1 MAHILSNQWILKR
14 RPHWDRLSSLLA
26 QSDSSGLGQL
36 SRAELQEMALLY
48 RQVAADLSVLRQDS
62 TARTYAEHV
71 NQLLARA
78 HHIIY
83 SGRKTNLLTLF
94 RFLRDEYPAI
104 FQRQIGYVLASLL
117 VSVAWGLLGVALTSA
132 RPDFMRHFVGPAM
145 IATMERHQMWTESIV
160 SVAPQMTSHI
170 MTNNLSV
177 SFVTFAGGIVFGLGT
192 FFYLFVNGMMLGV
205 IAAACHQYGMSV
217 LLWSFVAPHGSLEL
231 PSILIAGGAGFRLG
245 HAMLF
250 PGALRWKES
259 VARGGIEATR
269 LVSGIIPLLVI
280 AGCLEGFFSPS
291 HAPVWLKFTVGG
303 LLFTLLNLWLFRPV
317 KTAPGQRRQGRE
329 REFGRG
335 MAGHKGP
342 QEHRN
347 ANDVFLCG
355 QSN

>member
-1 MAHILSNQWILKR
+1 MSQILSNQWLAKR

-26 QSDSSGLGQL
+26 QSDANGLGRL

-62 TARTYAEHV
+62 TARTYAVHV

-83 SGRKTNLLTLF
+83 SGRKTSLRSLF
-94 RFLRDEYPAI
+94 LYLRDEYPAV
-104 FQRQIGYVLASLL
+104 FQRQIGFVLASVI
-117 VSVAWGLLGVALTSA
+117 VSVSFGLLGAVLTSA
-132 RPDFMRHFVGPAM
+132 RPEFMRHFVGPEM

-160 SVAPQMTSHI
+160 SVAPRETSHI

-177 SFVTFAGGIVFGLGT
+177 SFVTFAGGIAFGLGT
-192 FFYLFVNGMMLGV
+192 FYYLFFNGMMLGV
-205 IAAACHQYGMSV
+205 VGAACHQYGMS
-217 LLWSFVAPHGSLEL
+217 LALWSFVAAHGSLEL
-231 PSILIAGGAGFRLG
+231 PSILIAGAAGFRLG

-250 PGALRWKES
+250 PGTLRWKES

-291 HAPVWLKFTVGG
+291 RAPIWLKFTVGG
-303 LLFTLLNLWLFRPV
+303 LLFTLLNLWLFRPIQENP
-317 KTAPGQRRQGRE
+317 AQRG
-329 REFGRG
+329 
-335 MAGHKGP
+335 
-342 QEHRN
+342 
-347 ANDVFLCG
+347 
-355 QSN
+355 